1 MTNGN
6 VNIVDF
12 FVIDKLY
19 KIPSILHCNSLERTK
34 GARTVNLSFR
44 KTMFL
49 ASKLCRPERVK
60 ALDFPELILFRLP
73 IKMSFLGNTSHSLI
87 PSFHF
92 SIKEI
97 YLIFSHSPP
106 NPSFLFFSLSF

>member
-6 VNIVDF
+6 IDVVYF

-19 KIPSILHCNSLERTK
+19 KIPSILHCDSLERTK
-34 GARTVNLSFR
+34 GTRAMNLSFR

-49 ASKLCRPERVK
+49 ADKLSRPERVK
-60 ALDFPELILFRLP
+60 AFNFPELILFRLS
-73 IKMSFLGNTSHSLI
+73 IEVSFFGNVSHFI